1 MVIVLGCHG
10 VDKAKPEDEYLNVPI
25 PTFSH
30 ELWVMTE
37 RDHGSFP
44 ADTKTFVRDSK

>member
-37 RDHGSFP
+37 RDHGWLKLVFSTEFP
-44 ADTKTFVRDSK
+44 G